1 MLDERSAK
9 WLDSNRPVPTIEQLI
24 KHKMKKYGMTE
35 QEALEDIIRSAST
48 TNSEYDINFLGG

>member
-1 MLDERSAK
+1 MLDEQSAK

-35 QEALEDIIRSAST
+35 
-48 TNSEYDINFLGG
+48 